1 MARSLLLFD
10 IDGTLMITKG
20 AGSRCLHRAG
30 RRVFGESFEW
40 TDITVGTLDPQIFAQ
55 LAQHNGIGDSGEH
68 LERFR
73 DTYLAELEAELGRI
87 GDDITRMPG
96 IPALLDTLHAR
107 TGDDGDLTLGLLTG
121 NFIRAAHLKLNAAGF
136 DLARFPVTAFAEDGS
151 ERNDLPRIAMERARA
166 HTGEAVDPGRVYIIG
181 DTPRDVACAHA
192 NGCVAVAVATGRYS
206 VEQLHEAGGDLV
218 LDSLADPEPLLDL
231 LQAR

>member
-30 RRVFGESFEW
+30 RMVFGEQFEW

-55 LAQHNGIGDSGEH
+55 LARHNGIGDSGEH
-68 LERFR
+68 LARFR
-73 DTYLAELEAELGRI
+73 ATYLAELEAELGTI
-87 GDDITRMPG
+87 GDDITLMPG
-96 IPALLDTLHAR
+96 IPTLLDTLHAR
-107 TGDDGDLTLGLLTG
+107 TGPNGDLTLGLLTG
-121 NFIRAAHLKLNAAGF
+121 NFQHAAHLKLNAAGF
-136 DLARFPVTAFAEDGS
+136 DLRRFPVTAFAEDGN
-151 ERNDLPRIAMERARA
+151 ERNDLPRVAMDRALA
-166 HTGEAVDPGRVYIIG
+166 LTGEAIDPGQVFIIG

-206 VEQLHEAGGDLV
+206 TAQLAEAGGDLV
-218 LDSLADPEPLLDL
+218 LDSLEDPKPLLDL
-231 LQAR
+231 LPGR